1 MAQRQRLVQATPEQ
15 VWGLLANA
23 RSYAQWV
30 VGTQD
35 VLDADDH
42 WPEVGARLKFRVG
55 VGPAT
60 LEDTCVVRICEPGRR
75 LELEAAADPFGTARI
90 AFSLTP
96 WGDHTLLILDEHP
109 LRGLGARL
117 ENPLTEFVLH
127 LRNRRLLSNLARSAA
142 DRSHSPSPAFDGA
155 RR

>member
-1 MAQRQRLVQATPEQ
+1 MAQRQRLIDSPPEQ
-15 VWGLLANA
+15 VWDVLSNP

-42 WPEVGARLKFRVG
+42 WPEVGARLRFLVG
-55 VGPAT
+55 LGPAA

-75 LELEAAADPFGTARI
+75 LELEAAAAPFGTARI
-90 AFSLTP
+90 AFSLIP
-96 WGDHTLLILDEHP
+96 WDRHTLLILDEHP

-127 LRNRRLLSNLARSAA
+127 LRNRRLLTNLARNAA
-142 DRSHSPSPAFDGA
+142 HHGA
-155 RR
+155 PPG